1 MNSDLSQ
8 PAPAPANLPSAST
21 RTSNLKSRW
30 KRAPSGSAV
39 SQRAAT
45 PSVCGEIT
53 DIGSARESLSG
64 QHVKG
69 YERSDAPPPRPA
81 AIPVARPTAAAVVT
95 PPPAR
100 VESSTEIRWSEPP
113 QYDAPTRPARVEAA
127 PVRQNPPPPAPRV
140 EAAPMQRSSR
150 EIHSASPRSRDGSA
164 EPRREPP
171 APRAREISSEPR
183 RESPAPNRPP
193 SSRPPQ
199 DGRGERD
206 HYVALKPDPANDAA
220 PRRLRTEAS
229 QPVPVQ
235 EYTPSAFG
243 RAPDKSIPVKRER
256 ASSRRESESKSTESK
271 RVKPDAV
278 IPARVSS
285 DDDEEPKAKSRG
297 IFGFIKRIFTGDP
310 VKVKEREP
318 AARDREDDSRDER
331 RSGRDH
337 GRDEEGGRRRRH
349 RGGQGRHSHG
359 ENRGEHRGERRGD
372 RRPEPR

>member
-8 PAPAPANLPSAST
+8 PAPAPANHPFRLNPDLQPEESLET
-21 RTSNLKSRW
+21 RPQRQRSFATGGDPICLRRSHRRCQRPRIAFGPACQGLRTFR
-30 KRAPSGSAV
+30 RAP
-39 SQRAAT
+39 
-45 PSVCGEIT
+45 P
-53 DIGSARESLSG
+53 ARRQFRL
-64 QHVKG
+64 
-69 YERSDAPPPRPA
+69 P
-81 AIPVARPTAAAVVT
+81 RPTAAAVVT

-150 EIHSASPRSRDGSA
+150 EIHSASPRPRDGSA

-256 ASSRRESESKSTESK
+256 ESSRRESESKSTESK

-337 GRDEEGGRRRRH
+337 GRDEEGATPPPPPW
-349 RGGQGRHSHG
+349 
-359 ENRGEHRGERRGD
+359 
-372 RRPEPR
+372 RPGPPFPR